1 LAAVLGKLSGLRPH
15 WSSHKAVET
24 TQAMQIKYLVMND
37 NCVDVDVLAL
47 TLLSNEMDLAERGVN
62 R

>member
-1 LAAVLGKLSGLRPH
+1 
-15 WSSHKAVET
+15 
-24 TQAMQIKYLVMND
+24 MQIKYLVMND